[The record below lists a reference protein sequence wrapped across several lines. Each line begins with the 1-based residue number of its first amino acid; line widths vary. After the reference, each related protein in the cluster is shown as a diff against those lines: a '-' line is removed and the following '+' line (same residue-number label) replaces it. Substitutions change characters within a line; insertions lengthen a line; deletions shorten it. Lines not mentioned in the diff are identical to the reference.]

1 MEDILKK
8 AYKIFI
14 AILVIALT
22 ATWALGCSKNTYLY
36 TKENEYKE
44 KIRVIKKVFLT
55 IKI

>member
-1 MEDILKK
+1 MKK

-22 ATWALGCSKNTYLY
+22 ATGALGCSKNTYLY